1 MAARESGRRRPAGGN
16 RRSGQGERSV
26 SLISQAASERN
37 LIWSPSY
44 SSQRC
49 AQHGRSAFGS
59 EFRARAGSGVAG
71 TRLPTREY
79 LRPNSVCL
87 LPADWAQCPVIARLP
102 QLEPD
107 LLRETIATVIVR
119 GCDWVCTSCECES
132 DAEGERWCERH
143 EFIAQTPPS
152 TAEATPPWGPA

>member
-1 MAARESGRRRPAGGN
+1 MAAREGGRRRPAGGN

-26 SLISQAASERN
+26 SLISQAAPERN

-44 SSQRC
+44 GSRRC

-79 LRPNSVCL
+79 LRPKPLCL
-87 LPADWAQCPVIARLP
+87 MRVDWAQCHEIARLP

-107 LLRETIATVIVR
+107 LLRETINPVTVR
-119 GCDWVCTSCECES
+119 GCDWVCTSCEYES
-132 DAEGERWCERH
+132 DAEGERWCERQ
-143 EFIAQTPPS
+143 EFIAQTPLS